1 MQCGDSLCGSAA
13 FRAQRLGLSD
23 SGFILRG
30 CASDVARRHSL
41 KINSGAGE
49 AEPHRTEGGQAAA
62 PRLETISGLEFSHM
76 FCPQCGTESGSGLQY
91 CRLCGANLKVIGKA
105 LTLSE
110 AIARSDR
117 GPLPKLKE
125 MVKSLKLEH
134 VTEEVSGALERMNK
148 EILRT
153 PQSMKL
159 AQSWSP
165 HSWMPR
171 KKTPEERRENHI
183 IKGTISLFS
192 GVGLMIFLY
201 YLSAALVLK
210 LPPNVLAE
218 IPFELDPVV
227 RVLWLVGLIP
237 ALSGAGR
244 IFAGLLIRPA
254 RSVNSD
260 RDLPEQVETIS
271 PQKAGDTPFS
281 PRGGV
286 ASVTDHTTHLLEPPE
301 GEASR

>member
-1 MQCGDSLCGSAA
+1 MY
-13 FRAQRLGLSD
+13 
-23 SGFILRG
+23 
-30 CASDVARRHSL
+30 
-41 KINSGAGE
+41 
-49 AEPHRTEGGQAAA
+49 
-62 PRLETISGLEFSHM
+62 
-76 FCPQCGTESGSGLQY
+76 CPQCGTESGSGLQY
-91 CRLCGANLKVIGKA
+91 CRSCGANLKVIGKA

-134 VTEEVSGALERMNK
+134 VTEEVSSALERMNK

-153 PQSMKL
+153 SPSGKL
-159 AQSWSP
+159 DAHWSTQSW
-165 HSWMPR
+165 MGR

-183 IKGTISLFS
+183 VKGTVSLFS

-210 LPPNVLAE
+210 LPPNLLAQ

-237 ALSGAGR
+237 VLSGAGR
-244 IFAGLLIRPA
+244 IIAGLSIRPA
-254 RSVNSD
+254 RFTATD
-260 RDLPEQVETIS
+260 RKSLEQV
-271 PQKAGDTPFS
+271 DTTSS
-281 PRGGV
+281 PRSV
-286 ASVTDHTTHLLEPPE
+286 PASVTDHTTHLLEPQNE
-301 GEASR
+301 THGATASSPGSDAI

>member
-1 MQCGDSLCGSAA
+1 MY
-13 FRAQRLGLSD
+13 
-23 SGFILRG
+23 
-30 CASDVARRHSL
+30 
-41 KINSGAGE
+41 
-49 AEPHRTEGGQAAA
+49 
-62 PRLETISGLEFSHM
+62 
-76 FCPQCGTESGSGLQY
+76 CPQCGTESGSGLQY
-91 CRLCGANLKVIGKA
+91 CRSCGANLKVIGKA

-134 VTEEVSGALERMNK
+134 VTEEVSSALERMNK

-153 PQSMKL
+153 SPSGKL
-159 AQSWSP
+159 APPWSP
-165 HSWMPR
+165 HAWLGR

-183 IKGTISLFS
+183 VKGTVSLFS

-210 LPPNVLAE
+210 VPPNVLAE

-244 IFAGLLIRPA
+244 ILAGLSIRPS
-254 RSVNSD
+254 RSAETD
-260 RDLPEQVETIS
+260 RPLPEQVDTTS
-271 PQKAGDTPFS
+271 NPQPLIVTS
-281 PRGGV
+281 PRSV
-286 ASVTDHTTHLLEPPE
+286 PASVTDHTTHLLEPPE
-301 GEASR
+301 

>member
-1 MQCGDSLCGSAA
+1 MY
-13 FRAQRLGLSD
+13 
-23 SGFILRG
+23 
-30 CASDVARRHSL
+30 
-41 KINSGAGE
+41 
-49 AEPHRTEGGQAAA
+49 
-62 PRLETISGLEFSHM
+62 
-76 FCPQCGTESGSGLQY
+76 CPQCGTESGSGLQY

-125 MVKSLKLEH
+125 MVKSLKLEQ
-134 VTEEVSGALERMNK
+134 VTEEVSRALEHMNK

-153 PQSMKL
+153 SPSGKLAPPWSPQSRRGR
-159 AQSWSP
+159 
-165 HSWMPR
+165 R
-171 KKTPEERRENHI
+171 KSPEERRESHI
-183 IKGTISLFS
+183 VKGTVSLFS

-210 LPPNVLAE
+210 LPPQVLAE

-254 RSVNSD
+254 RSAETD
-260 RDLPEQVETIS
+260 RNLPEQV
-271 PQKAGDTPFS
+271 DTTSHQQESIATFS
-281 PRGGV
+281 PRSIP

-301 GEASR
+301 

>member
-1 MQCGDSLCGSAA
+1 MY
-13 FRAQRLGLSD
+13 
-23 SGFILRG
+23 
-30 CASDVARRHSL
+30 
-41 KINSGAGE
+41 
-49 AEPHRTEGGQAAA
+49 
-62 PRLETISGLEFSHM
+62 
-76 FCPQCGTESGSGLQY
+76 CPQCGTESGSGLQY
-91 CRLCGANLKVIGKA
+91 CRSCGANLKVIGKA

-134 VTEEVSGALERMNK
+134 VTEEVSSALERMNK

-153 PQSMKL
+153 SPSGKL
-159 AQSWSP
+159 AQPWSP
-165 HSWMPR
+165 QSWMSR

-183 IKGTISLFS
+183 VKGTVSLFS

-210 LPPNVLAE
+210 LPPHVLVE

-237 ALSGAGR
+237 VLSGAGR
-244 IFAGLLIRPA
+244 IIAGLSIRPA
-254 RSVNSD
+254 RSATTD
-260 RDLPEQVETIS
+260 RESREQV
-271 PQKAGDTPFS
+271 DTTSDQQPLIVTA
-281 PRGGV
+281 PRSV
-286 ASVTDHTTHLLEPPE
+286 PASVTDHTTHLLEPPE
-301 GEASR
+301 